1 MNWKKVVSMLL
12 VGVMTLSM
20 TACGGKDAGTSAAGT
35 ESANAGTS
43 AGTEATAGDQKL
55 VVWTL
60 SQDLVDF
67 GERYQE
73 KTESFYTSKRC
84 VYPPVPSQLR
94 S

>member
-35 ESANAGTS
+35 EAAS
-43 AGTEATAGDQKL
+43 AGSETKTDAEASTGDQKL

-60 SQDLVDF
+60 L
-67 GERYQE
+67 
-73 KTESFYTSKRC
+73 
-84 VYPPVPSQLR
+84 
-94 S
+94 

>member
-43 AGTEATAGDQKL
+43 AGTEAT
-55 VVWTL
+55 TL
-60 SQDLVDF
+60 GLKILF
-67 GERYQE
+67 LIILFM
-73 KTESFYTSKRC
+73 KNCTICCATE
-84 VYPPVPSQLR
+84 
-94 S
+94 

>member
-20 TACGGKDAGTSAAGT
+20 TACGGKDAGTSAPGTEVSNAGT
-35 ESANAGTS
+35 EKGADA
-43 AGTEATAGDQKL
+43 ATGDQKL

-73 KTESFYTSKRC
+73 KTESFETSAWC